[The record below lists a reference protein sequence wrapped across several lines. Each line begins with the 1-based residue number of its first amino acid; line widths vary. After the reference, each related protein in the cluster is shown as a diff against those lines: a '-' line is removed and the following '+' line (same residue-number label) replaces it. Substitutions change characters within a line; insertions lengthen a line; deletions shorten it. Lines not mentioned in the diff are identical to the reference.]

1 MSYLEWILGFF
12 KSLVYRGGSNTE
24 PPAQSPEVSARAP
37 ESVYVQVNFLRE
49 LILEAEKWVGIHEVG
64 GNNRGPEVE
73 RFQKAVDGRAEA
85 EAWCAS
91 FVQFCMKE
99 VATRLSATQV
109 AFPSEHCFTIWAMTG
124 KMHCYASPKAG
135 YLVIWKYEGTS
146 NGHVGIVSRV
156 IDESTIETIE
166 GNTSPEGKTI
176 VREGDGVYRKTRSTM
191 RVVGKMRLVGYV
203 CPFNPVETERPTL
216 TVS

>member
-1 MSYLEWILGFF
+1 MGFLEWILGFF
-12 KSLVYRGGSNTE
+12 KSLAYRGGSNTE
-24 PPAQSPEVSARAP
+24 PPVQSPLISARAP
-37 ESVYVQVNFLRE
+37 ESVYVHINFLKE

-85 EAWCAS
+85 EAWCAA

-109 AFPSEHCFTIWAMTG
+109 AFPSEHCLTIWARTG
-124 KMHCYASPKAG
+124 KMHCNSSPKAG
-135 YLVIWKYEGTS
+135 YLVVWKYDGTS
-146 NGHVGIVSRV
+146 NGHIGIVSRV
-156 IDESTIETIE
+156 IDEFTIETIE
-166 GNTSPEGKTI
+166 GNTSPEDKTI
-176 VREGDGVYRKTRSTM
+176 VREGDGVYRRSRSTK
-191 RVVGKMRLVGYV
+191 RVGAMKLVGYI
-203 CPFNPVETERPTL
+203 CPFNPIETERPTL